1 MQILI
6 DGYNLLH
13 VTGIFGTPGH
23 PRAFQQARER
33 LLAHLADRL
42 GASRAAH
49 TTVVFDASEAP
60 PGLPRQ
66 TVLSGISVHFA
77 ADHNSADDLLELF
90 IESHTAPKQLT
101 VVSSDHRVQRAA
113 RRRKATYLDSDVWY
127 RELLRSTHETDAG
140 SATHDSGKPSQPLD
154 EHQVREWVELF
165 NAGSENKTAQAPETP
180 HGTRVPRAP
189 HRRDTIRRRA
199 PRRP

>member
-1 MQILI
+1 
-6 DGYNLLH
+6 
-13 VTGIFGTPGH
+13 
-23 PRAFQQARER
+23 
-33 LLAHLADRL
+33 LADRL

-165 NAGSENKTAQAPETP
+165 NADSENKTAQAPESP

-189 HRRDTIRRRA
+189 NRRDTIRRRA